1 MARQLAE
8 RGHVPAPGAEDAV
21 QWLKSKLDSIRVLGV
36 GTCDLSANWSA
47 IAGHVESVAYDPLGP
62 GDEAAQAPGGL
73 VTASAV
79 SPYGGEEELN
89 VARNP
94 GRSSLLEP
102 NWPLI
107 SRHGGASEFEIWS
120 RRTVPSVTPQ
130 QIAEAHGPFDAIRL
144 HCQGLEYQLISSAL
158 PLIKQAVC
166 IEVDGG
172 MVDNYVG
179 QYPFAVVAPLLYG
192 AGYSLLSFDCRARR
206 PSCWDARAS
215 TQPLEY
221 RGLWLRDA
229 VGHRDSPIGFGQ
241 AVKLAVLCKA
251 FGYLPFGHE
260 LAIWLADQSLLPP
273 DIARTLCTMKFW
285 TASWGREL
293 TGPGT

>member
-8 RGHVPAPGAEDAV
+8 RDHALPSGAEHTV
-21 QWLKSKLDSIRVLGV
+21 QWLKSKLDSIRVLGI
-36 GTCDLSANWSA
+36 GTYDLSANWSA
-47 IAGHVESVAYDPLGP
+47 LTAHVESVAYDPLGP
-62 GDEAAQAPGGL
+62 GAGAAPAPGGL

-94 GRSSLLEP
+94 DRSSLLEP

-107 SRHGGASEFEIWS
+107 ARHGGAAEFEIWS

-166 IEVDGG
+166 VEVDGG

-192 AGYSLLSFDCRARR
+192 AGYSLLGLDCRARQ
-206 PSCWDARAS
+206 SCWDTRAG

-229 VGHRDSPIGFGQ
+229 VGHRDGAIGFGQ

-251 FGYLPFGHE
+251 FGYLPFGRE
-260 LAIWLADQSLLPP
+260 LAIWMANQSLLPP
-273 DIARTLCTMKFW
+273 DLARTLCTMKFW
-285 TASWGREL
+285 TAPWDKELAGRR
-293 TGPGT
+293 T